1 MISKEFDKKDSL
13 NFLIYEYLLKNDF
26 KKTADI
32 FKEETGI
39 SLSNLTDSKP
49 ALRQWYDIFIE
60 TAETRSGLG
69 KATDALN
76 RIEGIMMK
84 LENEKHR
91 YSKIRAI
98 MNKPQQLSRRS
109 DPYSGSS
116 SPIIHSQPQSIIQPA
131 SQVSSILT
139 EIKKIDL
146 GVAPLISSVFCPIKN
161 ILIVYSSDMRFYFYN
176 LLTNEIEFD
185 FSVGQRPLK
194 YFKVK
199 ECPDTIYM
207 AYSTDE
213 FSIRLCKY
221 EFMKKEDVK
230 IFEFESAF
238 KSFCLSSDT
247 LYVLDDSNIKSFTFL
262 GMCTGVSKASHV
274 LSIECADNKL
284 FLADS
289 MKVSEYDLHL
299 NVELNIL
306 ARCRFPILKVK
317 NDEIFIIL
325 NDSIQVFDA
334 KIGNLLSSVKS
345 TLPCKDVAL
354 LFNTIAVCTSTDL
367 FYATDIIPVKNP
379 MEMSAYNCFDTKG
392 LLVVSFDGIVVLYSR
407 N

>member
-1 MISKEFDKKDSL
+1 MISKEYDKKDSL

-26 KKTADI
+26 KKTADS

-39 SLSNLTDSKP
+39 SLSNLNDSKP

-69 KATDALN
+69 KSPDALD

-91 YSKIRAI
+91 YSKIRSI
-98 MNKPQQLSRRS
+98 MNKPQQIMRRS

-116 SPIIHSQPQSIIQPA
+116 SPVIHPQPSPQTQTML
-131 SQVSSILT
+131 V
-139 EIKKIDL
+139 EVKKIDL
-146 GVAPLISSVFCPIKN
+146 GVSPLILSIFCPIKN
-161 ILIVYSSDMRFYFYN
+161 ILIAYSSDLRVYFYN
-176 LLTNEIEFD
+176 LVTNEIEFD
-185 FSVGQRPLK
+185 FSIGQRPLK

-199 ECPDTIYM
+199 ESKETIYM

-213 FSIRLCKY
+213 FTIRLCKY

-230 IFEFESAF
+230 VFEFETAF
-238 KSFCLSSDT
+238 KSFCLSFDT

-262 GMCTGVSKASHV
+262 GMCTGATKASHV

-284 FLADS
+284 LVADS
-289 MKVSEYDLHL
+289 MKVTEYDIRL
-299 NVELNIL
+299 NVEINVL
-306 ARCRFPILKVK
+306 ARCRFPVLKVK
-317 NDEIFIIL
+317 NDEIFLIL

-334 KIGNLLSSVKS
+334 KIGSLLSSVKS

-354 LFNTIAVCTSTDL
+354 LFNTIAVCTSTDI

-379 MEMSAYNCFDTKG
+379 MEMSTYSCFDTKG
-392 LLVVSFDGIVVLYSR
+392 LLVVSFDGIVTLYSR